1 VLGAIKI
8 YQNISR
14 EKRRQRDGRE
24 TAESREQRAESRETA
39 ESREQRAEQTNIFLG
54 LSRGGITQW

>member
-14 EKRRQRDGRE
+14 EKRRQR
-24 TAESREQRAESRETA
+24 AESREQRAESREQRA